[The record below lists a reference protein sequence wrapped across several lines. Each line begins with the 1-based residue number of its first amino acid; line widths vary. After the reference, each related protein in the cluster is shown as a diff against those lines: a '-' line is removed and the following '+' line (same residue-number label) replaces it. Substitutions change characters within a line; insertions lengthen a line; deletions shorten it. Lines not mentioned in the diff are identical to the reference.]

1 MCMNLTGTQGNSFYK
16 RLTARD
22 ADNNIINLSGYT
34 ASGYVRYSYGSAYT
48 NEDVYVPGSG
58 VLLNLNP
65 IIVSGDAGEAFVS
78 GYLDININRNLMAA
92 LPCSYLL
99 YDVQVFS
106 GENYARTIEGGYFI
120 INPEVTY

>member
-1 MCMNLTGTQGNSFYK
+1 MNLTGTQGNSFYK

-22 ADNNIINLSGYT
+22 ADNNVINLSGYT

-48 NEDVYVPGSG
+48 NDNQYVPGSG
-58 VLLNLNP
+58 VLLDLNP
-65 IIVSGDAGEAFVS
+65 MIISGTAGEAFVS
-78 GYLDININRNLMAA
+78 GYVDINIPRTGMAA

-106 GENYARTIEGGYFI
+106 GQDYGRTIEGGYLI